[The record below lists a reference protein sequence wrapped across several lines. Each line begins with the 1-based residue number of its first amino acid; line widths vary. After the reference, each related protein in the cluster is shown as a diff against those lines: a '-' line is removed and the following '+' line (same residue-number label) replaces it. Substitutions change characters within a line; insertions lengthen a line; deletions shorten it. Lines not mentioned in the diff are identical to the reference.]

1 MAIFPVL
8 SFPLVGQLLAH
19 GDIAQPLIDPCLP
32 LELESPHP
40 QNRER
45 SSPCSLSIPFPLADQ
60 DPTPAGPCTVPHA
73 LERDVQHELRH
84 VRALMQLEQK
94 EDQAQF
100 KLKNASASIKER
112 RRRGLTWYPVTIT
125 QEDIGFGGKVVL
137 ELERPAHRQDLHLF
151 QVGKNACVFSN
162 APGYSGPDRPVLSG
176 VVTSVRRN
184 KLVLATSKEELPDW
198 VINASNL
205 NGNTPNGSTLGIDLT
220 FDEVSYRE
228 MHQAL
233 NDVIGAHGNR
243 LAELRDVLLGARHAS
258 YREPKADDLFYPS
271 ALNDS
276 QLVAVR
282 HVISAQDV
290 AIIHGPPGTGKTTT
304 LVQAI
309 LETIRRERRVL
320 VCAPSNTA
328 VDLLTEKLAE
338 RGVNVIRMG
347 NPSRVSDLL
356 LKHTLDAGVMAHPSY
371 AKMHAMRQTAEQHR
385 DTASELAKEG
395 VRNFGFEGRQHRQQL
410 REEART
416 LRQAADDLERF
427 MTEDV
432 LESVQVITCTLVGAS
447 HRHMRHLGFETVFID
462 EAAQALE
469 PGCWIPIA
477 KGQRLVLAGD
487 HHQLPPTVKSE
498 QAAREGLR
506 ETLFEKCIQR
516 QPNTARMLT
525 TQYRMHEQ
533 IMGFSSEKFYGGQL
547 VPHPSVRHAGLEA
560 YDLRFAPDLPVEFI
574 DTAGCAYQE
583 VAIPESRSTA
593 NPEEAHLL
601 LERLAQL
608 LTPYDAAE
616 HDEHQHTP
624 LSIGV
629 IAPYRAQINYLKDA
643 IEDSEVLNDLLLQR
657 RLSVGTV
664 DSFQGQE
671 RDIIAIT
678 LTRSNPQGEIGFL
691 SDIRRM
697 NVGMTRA
704 RRKLLLVGDSS
715 TLCRHPFFVEL
726 LEYVKGVGGYR
737 TAREMSK
744 ST

>member
-1 MAIFPVL
+1 
-8 SFPLVGQLLAH
+8 
-19 GDIAQPLIDPCLP
+19 
-32 LELESPHP
+32 
-40 QNRER
+40 
-45 SSPCSLSIPFPLADQ
+45 
-60 DPTPAGPCTVPHA
+60 
-73 LERDVQHELRH
+73 
-84 VRALMQLEQK
+84 MQLEQK

-184 KLVLATSKEELPDW
+184 KLVLATTKEELPDW
-198 VINASNL
+198 VVNGNSL
-205 NGNTPNGSTLGIDLT
+205 NGSTPNGSTLGIDLT

-243 LAELRDVLLGARHAS
+243 LAELRDVLLGARQAS

-395 VRNFGFEGRQHRQQL
+395 VRHFGFEGRQHRQQL

-447 HRHMRHLGFETVFID
+447 HRHMRHLSFETVFID

-477 KGQRLVLAGD
+477 KGQRIVLAGD

-547 VPHPSVRHAGLEA
+547 VPHASVRHAGLEA

-608 LTPYDAAE
+608 LAPYDEDELSE
-616 HDEHQHTP
+616 HDQRP

-643 IEDSEVLNDLLLQR
+643 IEDSEVLNGLLLQR

-715 TLCRHPFFVEL
+715 TLCRHPFFGEL
-726 LEYVKGVGGYR
+726 LAYVKGVGGYR
-737 TAREMSK
+737 TAHEMSK
-744 ST
+744 QN

>member
-1 MAIFPVL
+1 
-8 SFPLVGQLLAH
+8 
-19 GDIAQPLIDPCLP
+19 
-32 LELESPHP
+32 
-40 QNRER
+40 
-45 SSPCSLSIPFPLADQ
+45 
-60 DPTPAGPCTVPHA
+60 
-73 LERDVQHELRH
+73 
-84 VRALMQLEQK
+84 MQLEQK

-151 QVGKNACVFSN
+151 QVGKNACVFSS

-184 KLVLATSKEELPDW
+184 KLLFATTKESLPDW
-198 VINASNL
+198 VL
-205 NGNTPNGSTLGIDLT
+205 DGSALGIDLT

-233 NDVIGAHGNR
+233 GDVMGAHGNR
-243 LAELRDVLLGARHAS
+243 LAELRDVLLGARQAS
-258 YREPKADDLFYPS
+258 FREQKADDLFYPS

-276 QLVAVR
+276 QLAAVR
-282 HVISAQDV
+282 HVIAAQDV

-356 LKHTLDAGVMAHPSY
+356 LKHTLDAGVMAHASY

-385 DTASELAKEG
+385 ETASER
-395 VRNFGFEGRQHRQQL
+395 VRNFGFEERQQRQWL

-447 HRHMRHLGFETVFID
+447 NRHIRHLSFETVFID

-477 KGQRLVLAGD
+477 KGQRIVLAGD

-498 QAAREGLR
+498 KAAREGLR

-516 QPNTARMLT
+516 QPQTARMLT
-525 TQYRMHEQ
+525 VQYRMHAH

-547 VPHPSVRHAGLEA
+547 VAHSSVRHADLAA
-560 YDLRFAPDLPVEFI
+560 YDPRFSYPRFNDPRFGPDLPVEFI
-574 DTAGCAYQE
+574 DTAGCGYQE
-583 VAIPESRSTA
+583 LAIPESRSTA

-601 LERLAQL
+601 LGRLAQL
-608 LTPYDAAE
+608 LTLGEPTAPD
-616 HDEHQHTP
+616 QRP
-624 LSIGV
+624 LTIGV

-643 IEDSEVLNDLLLQR
+643 IEDSEVLNGLLLQR

-715 TLCRHPFFVEL
+715 TLCRHPFFGEL
-726 LEYVKGVGGYR
+726 LAYEKGVGGYR
-737 TAREMSK
+737 AVPIVVE
-744 ST
+744 

>member
-1 MAIFPVL
+1 MSEPIQSCIKACAV
-8 SFPLVGQLLAH
+8 
-19 GDIAQPLIDPCLP
+19 
-32 LELESPHP
+32 
-40 QNRER
+40 
-45 SSPCSLSIPFPLADQ
+45 Q
-60 DPTPAGPCTVPHA
+60 D
-73 LERDVQHELRH
+73 ELRH
-84 VRALMQLEQK
+84 VRALLQLEQK
-94 EDQAQF
+94 EEQAQF

-112 RRRGLTWYPVTIT
+112 RRRGLTWYPVSVT

-151 QVGKNACVFSN
+151 QVGASAALFSN

-184 KLVLATSKEELPDW
+184 KLLLATTKDALPDW
-198 VINASNL
+198 VM
-205 NGNTPNGSTLGIDLT
+205 NGTSLGIDLT

-228 MHQAL
+228 MSQAL
-233 NDVIGAHGNR
+233 SAVIGAHGNR
-243 LAELRDVLLGARHAS
+243 LAELRDVLLGAKLAS
-258 YREPKADDLFYPS
+258 FHEQKADDLFYPS
-271 ALNDS
+271 PLNDS
-276 QLVAVR
+276 QLAAVR
-282 HVISAQDV
+282 HVVSAQDV

-338 RGVNVIRMG
+338 RGVNVIRLG

-356 LKHTLDAGVMAHPSY
+356 LKHTLDAGVMAHASY

-385 DTASELAKEG
+385 DTANEH
-395 VRNFGFEGRQHRQQL
+395 VRNFGFEERQHRQWL

-447 HRHMRHLGFETVFID
+447 HRHIRHLSFETVFID

-506 ETLFEKCIQR
+506 ETLFEKCIKR
-516 QPNTARMLT
+516 QPDTARMLT
-525 TQYRMHEQ
+525 MQYRMHAH

-547 VPHPSVRHAGLEA
+547 VPHPSVRHADLAA
-560 YDLRFAPDLPVEFI
+560 YDPRFAFDLPVEFI
-574 DTAGCAYQE
+574 DTAGCEYSE

-608 LTPYDAAE
+608 LTPCDPTE
-616 HDEHQHTP
+616 HAQRP
-624 LSIGV
+624 LTIGV

-643 IEDSEVLNDLLLQR
+643 IEDSAVLNDLLLQR

-715 TLCRHPFFVEL
+715 TLCHHPFFVDLLVYIKRMGGYFERAQSCDNL
-726 LEYVKGVGGYR
+726 LNLAQIVPAVALEYPYFAS
-737 TAREMSK
+737 TEK
-744 ST
+744 SSDK

>member
-1 MAIFPVL
+1 M
-8 SFPLVGQLLAH
+8 S
-19 GDIAQPLIDPCLP
+19 
-32 LELESPHP
+32 E
-40 QNRER
+40 
-45 SSPCSLSIPFPLADQ
+45 PFQSCIKASAVQ
-60 DPTPAGPCTVPHA
+60 D
-73 LERDVQHELRH
+73 ELRH
-84 VRALMQLEQK
+84 VRALLQLEQK
-94 EDQAQF
+94 EEQAQF

-151 QVGKNACVFSN
+151 QVGASAALFSN
-162 APGYSGPDRPVLSG
+162 EPGYSGPDRPLLSG

-184 KLVLATSKEELPDW
+184 RLFLASTKDVLPDW
-198 VINASNL
+198 VMNS
-205 NGNTPNGSTLGIDLT
+205 STLGIDLT

-228 MHQAL
+228 MSQAL
-233 NDVIGAHGNR
+233 SAVIGAHGNR
-243 LAELRDVLLGARHAS
+243 LAELRDVLLGAKLAS
-258 YREPKADDLFYPS
+258 FREQKADDLFYPS
-271 ALNDS
+271 PLNDS
-276 QLVAVR
+276 QLAAVR
-282 HVISAQDV
+282 HAVSAQDV

-304 LVQAI
+304 LVQVI

-338 RGVNVIRMG
+338 HGVNVIRLG

-356 LKHTLDAGVMAHPSY
+356 LKHTLDAGVMAHASY

-385 DTASELAKEG
+385 DTASEH
-395 VRNFGFEGRQHRQQL
+395 VRNFGFEERQHRQWL

-447 HRHMRHLGFETVFID
+447 HRHIRHLSFETVFID

-487 HHQLPPTVKSE
+487 HHQLPPMVKSE
-498 QAAREGLR
+498 KAAREGLR
-506 ETLFEKCIQR
+506 ETLFQKCIQR
-516 QPNTARMLT
+516 QPDTARMLT
-525 TQYRMHEQ
+525 MQYRMHAH

-547 VPHPSVRHAGLEA
+547 VPHPSVRHADLAA
-560 YDLRFAPDLPVEFI
+560 YDPRFAFDLPVEFI
-574 DTAGCAYQE
+574 DTAGCEYHE

-593 NPEEAHLL
+593 NPEEAQLL

-608 LTPYDAAE
+608 LEPFDLTE
-616 HDEHQHTP
+616 HAQRP
-624 LSIGV
+624 LTIGV

-643 IEDSEVLNDLLLQR
+643 IEDSAVLNDLLLQR

-715 TLCRHPFFVEL
+715 TLCHHPFFVDL
-726 LEYVKGVGGYR
+726 LVYIKRIGGYFER
-737 TAREMSK
+737 TRCCGPQSLVQSARRSGIPPNQ
-744 ST
+744 

>member
-1 MAIFPVL
+1 
-8 SFPLVGQLLAH
+8 
-19 GDIAQPLIDPCLP
+19 
-32 LELESPHP
+32 
-40 QNRER
+40 
-45 SSPCSLSIPFPLADQ
+45 
-60 DPTPAGPCTVPHA
+60 
-73 LERDVQHELRH
+73 
-84 VRALMQLEQK
+84 MQLEQK

-184 KLVLATSKEELPDW
+184 KLVLATTKEELPDW
-198 VINASNL
+198 VINGNNPNANSL
-205 NGNTPNGSTLGIDLT
+205 NGSSLNGSTLGVDLT

-243 LAELRDVLLGARHAS
+243 LAELRDVLLGARQATF
-258 YREPKADDLFYPS
+258 REPQADDLYYPS

-276 QLVAVR
+276 QLAAVR
-282 HVISAQDV
+282 HVVTAQDV

-338 RGVNVIRMG
+338 RGVNVIRLG

-447 HRHMRHLGFETVFID
+447 HRTIRHLGFETVFID

-498 QAAREGLR
+498 KAAREGLR

-516 QPNTARMLT
+516 QPNTARMLKV
-525 TQYRMHEQ
+525 QYRMHAH

-547 VPHPSVRHAGLEA
+547 VPHASVRHADLAA
-560 YDLRFAPDLPVEFI
+560 YDPRFNDPRFAPDLPVEFI
-574 DTAGCAYQE
+574 DTAGCGYE
-583 VAIPESRSTA
+583 ELTIPESRSTA

-608 LTPYDAAE
+608 LGQLSEPGEPTEPD
-616 HDEHQHTP
+616 QRP
-624 LSIGV
+624 LTIGV

-643 IEDSEVLNDLLLQR
+643 IEDSAVLNDLLLQR

-715 TLCRHPFFVEL
+715 TLCRHPFFGEL
-726 LEYVKGVGGYR
+726 LAYVKGVGGYR
-737 TAREMSK
+737 KALAV
-744 ST
+744 

>member
-1 MAIFPVL
+1 
-8 SFPLVGQLLAH
+8 
-19 GDIAQPLIDPCLP
+19 
-32 LELESPHP
+32 
-40 QNRER
+40 
-45 SSPCSLSIPFPLADQ
+45 
-60 DPTPAGPCTVPHA
+60 
-73 LERDVQHELRH
+73 
-84 VRALMQLEQK
+84 MQLEQK

-184 KLVLATSKEELPDW
+184 KLVLATTKEELPDW
-198 VINASNL
+198 VQNA
-205 NGNTPNGSTLGIDLT
+205 NTLNGSTLGIDLT

-243 LAELRDVLLGARHAS
+243 LAELRDVLLGVRQAS

-276 QLVAVR
+276 QLAAVR

-338 RGVNVIRMG
+338 HGVNVIRMG

-395 VRNFGFEGRQHRQQL
+395 VRHFGFEGRQHRQQL

-447 HRHMRHLGFETVFID
+447 HRHMRHLSFETVFID

-516 QPNTARMLT
+516 QPNTARMLKV
-525 TQYRMHEQ
+525 QYRMHEQ

-547 VPHPSVRHAGLEA
+547 VPHASVRHAGLEA

-574 DTAGCAYQE
+574 DTAGCGYEE

-608 LTPYDAAE
+608 LAPYDAAE
-616 HDEHQHTP
+616 HDEQQHTP

-643 IEDSEVLNDLLLQR
+643 IEDSEVLNGLLLQR

-678 LTRSNPQGEIGFL
+678 LTRSNSQGEIGFL

-715 TLCRHPFFVEL
+715 TLCRHPFFGEL
-726 LEYVKGVGGYR
+726 LAYVKGVGGYR
-737 TAREMSK
+737 AAREVGK
-744 ST
+744 QT

>member
-1 MAIFPVL
+1 MLFR
-8 SFPLVGQLLAH
+8 
-19 GDIAQPLIDPCLP
+19 DLIPTAPC
-32 LELESPHP
+32 
-40 QNRER
+40 
-45 SSPCSLSIPFPLADQ
+45 A
-60 DPTPAGPCTVPHA
+60 
-73 LERDVQHELRH
+73 VQTELRH

-94 EDQAQF
+94 EDQAHF
-100 KLKNASASIKER
+100 KLKSASASIKER

-125 QEDIGFGGKVVL
+125 HEDIGFGGKVLL

-151 QVGKNACVFSN
+151 QVGKNAALFSN
-162 APGYSGPDRPVLSG
+162 SAGHSGADRPMLSG

-184 KLVLATSKEELPDW
+184 KLLLATTKEALPDW
-198 VINASNL
+198 LLDESM
-205 NGNTPNGSTLGIDLT
+205 LGIDLT

-228 MHQAL
+228 MNQAL
-233 NDVIGAHGNR
+233 GEVMGAHGNR
-243 LAELRDVLLGARHAS
+243 LAELRDTLLGARQAS
-258 YREPKADDLFYPS
+258 FREHKADDLFYPS
-271 ALNDS
+271 VLNDS
-276 QLVAVR
+276 QLAAVR
-282 HVISAQDV
+282 HVITAQDV

-338 RGVNVIRMG
+338 RSVNVIRIG
-347 NPSRVSDLL
+347 NPNRVSDLL
-356 LKHTLDAGVMAHPSY
+356 LKHTLDAVVMAHPSY
-371 AKMHAMRQTAEQHR
+371 GKMHAMRQTADQHR
-385 DTASELAKEG
+385 ETAGQLANEH
-395 VRNFGFEGRQHRQQL
+395 VRHFGFEERQHRQWL

-416 LRQAADDLERF
+416 LRQAAGDLERF
-427 MTEDV
+427 ITEDV

-447 HRHMRHLGFETVFID
+447 HSQMRHLSFETVFID
-462 EAAQALE
+462 EAAQAIE

-477 KGQRLVLAGD
+477 KGQRIVLAGD

-498 QAAREGLR
+498 KAAREGLR

-516 QPNTARMLT
+516 QPHTARMLT
-525 TQYRMHEQ
+525 VQYRMHTH

-547 VPHPSVRHAGLEA
+547 VPHPSVCYADLA
-560 YDLRFAPDLPVEFI
+560 DYDPRFASDPPVEFI
-574 DTAGCAYQE
+574 DTAGCDFLE
-583 VAIPESRSTA
+583 LAIPESRSTA
-593 NPEEAHLL
+593 NPQEAHVL

-608 LTPYDAAE
+608 IAPCEPAASPDDAE
-616 HDEHQHTP
+616 HPQA
-624 LSIGV
+624 LLGMGVSIGV

-643 IEDSEVLNDLLLQR
+643 IEDQEVLNDLLLRR

-671 RDIIAIT
+671 RDIIAIS
-678 LTRSNPQGEIGFL
+678 LTRSNTQGEIGFL

-715 TLCRHPFFVEL
+715 TLCCHPFFVDL
-726 LEYVKGVGGYR
+726 LAYVKRIGGYFALGLSQK
-737 TAREMSK
+737 TTDK
-744 ST
+744 

>member
-1 MAIFPVL
+1 
-8 SFPLVGQLLAH
+8 
-19 GDIAQPLIDPCLP
+19 
-32 LELESPHP
+32 
-40 QNRER
+40 
-45 SSPCSLSIPFPLADQ
+45 
-60 DPTPAGPCTVPHA
+60 
-73 LERDVQHELRH
+73 
-84 VRALMQLEQK
+84 
-94 EDQAQF
+94 
-100 KLKNASASIKER
+100 
-112 RRRGLTWYPVTIT
+112 
-125 QEDIGFGGKVVL
+125 
-137 ELERPAHRQDLHLF
+137 
-151 QVGKNACVFSN
+151 
-162 APGYSGPDRPVLSG
+162 
-176 VVTSVRRN
+176 
-184 KLVLATSKEELPDW
+184 
-198 VINASNL
+198 
-205 NGNTPNGSTLGIDLT
+205 
-220 FDEVSYRE
+220 
-228 MHQAL
+228 
-233 NDVIGAHGNR
+233 
-243 LAELRDVLLGARHAS
+243 
-258 YREPKADDLFYPS
+258 
-271 ALNDS
+271 
-276 QLVAVR
+276 
-282 HVISAQDV
+282 
-290 AIIHGPPGTGKTTT
+290 
-304 LVQAI
+304 
-309 LETIRRERRVL
+309 
-320 VCAPSNTA
+320 
-328 VDLLTEKLAE
+328 
-338 RGVNVIRMG
+338 VNVIRMG

-447 HRHMRHLGFETVFID
+447 HRHMRHLSFETVFID

-477 KGQRLVLAGD
+477 KGQRIVLAGD

-516 QPNTARMLT
+516 QPNTARMLKV
-525 TQYRMHEQ
+525 QYRMHEQ

-547 VPHPSVRHAGLEA
+547 VPHASVRHAGLEA

-574 DTAGCAYQE
+574 DTAGCGYQE

-608 LTPYDAAE
+608 LDKLSEPGEPTDPD
-616 HDEHQHTP
+616 QRP
-624 LSIGV
+624 LTIGV

-643 IEDSEVLNDLLLQR
+643 IEDSEILNGLLLQR

-715 TLCRHPFFVEL
+715 TLCRHPFFGEL
-726 LEYVKGVGGYR
+726 LAYVKGVGGYR
-737 TAREMSK
+737 TAHEVAK
-744 ST
+744 QN

>member
-1 MAIFPVL
+1 
-8 SFPLVGQLLAH
+8 
-19 GDIAQPLIDPCLP
+19 
-32 LELESPHP
+32 
-40 QNRER
+40 
-45 SSPCSLSIPFPLADQ
+45 
-60 DPTPAGPCTVPHA
+60 
-73 LERDVQHELRH
+73 
-84 VRALMQLEQK
+84 MQLEQK

-137 ELERPAHRQDLHLF
+137 ELERPAIRQDLHLF

-184 KLVLATSKEELPDW
+184 KLLLATTKEALPDW
-198 VINASNL
+198 VL
-205 NGNTPNGSTLGIDLT
+205 NGSTPNGSTLGIDLT

-228 MHQAL
+228 MNQAMA
-233 NDVIGAHGNR
+233 DVMGAHGNR
-243 LAELRDVLLGARHAS
+243 LAELRDVLLGARQAS
-258 YREPKADDLFYPS
+258 FREHKADDLFYPS

-276 QLVAVR
+276 QQAAMR
-282 HVISAQDV
+282 HVIAAQDV

-304 LVQAI
+304 LVQTI
-309 LETIRRERRVL
+309 LETVRRERRVL

-338 RGVNVIRMG
+338 RGVNVIRLG

-356 LKHTLDAGVMAHPSY
+356 FQHTLDAGVMAHPSY
-371 AKMHAMRQTAEQHR
+371 AKMHAMRQTADQHR

-395 VRNFGFEGRQHRQQL
+395 VRNFGFEGRQQRQWL
-410 REEART
+410 KEEART

-447 HRHMRHLGFETVFID
+447 NRHIRHLSFETVFID

-477 KGQRLVLAGD
+477 KGQRIVLAGD

-498 QAAREGLR
+498 KAAHEGLR

-516 QPNTARMLT
+516 QPETARMLT
-525 TQYRMHEQ
+525 TQYRMHTQ
-533 IMGFSSEKFYGGQL
+533 IMGFSSDKFYGGQL
-547 VPHPSVRHAGLEA
+547 VPHPSVHHAGLEA

-574 DTAGCAYQE
+574 DTAGCGFLE
-583 VAIPESRSTA
+583 GAIPESRSTA
-593 NPEEAHLL
+593 NPDEANLL
-601 LERLAQL
+601 LQRLAQL
-608 LTPYDAAE
+608 LAPYDATE
-616 HDEHQHTP
+616 HDQGP
-624 LSIGV
+624 LTIGV

-643 IEDSEVLNDLLLQR
+643 IEDSEVLNGLLLQR

-671 RDIIAIT
+671 RDIIAIS

-715 TLCRHPFFVEL
+715 TLCSHPFFGEL
-726 LEYVKGVGGYR
+726 LRYVKGVRGYR
-737 TAREMSK
+737 MANEIVNPI
-744 ST
+744 

>member
-1 MAIFPVL
+1 M
-8 SFPLVGQLLAH
+8 S
-19 GDIAQPLIDPCLP
+19 
-32 LELESPHP
+32 
-40 QNRER
+40 
-45 SSPCSLSIPFPLADQ
+45 DQ
-60 DPTPAGPCTVPHA
+60 DPIPSSLP
-73 LERDVQHELRH
+73 DVQHELRH

-184 KLVLATSKEELPDW
+184 KLVLATTKEELPDW
-198 VINASNL
+198 VQNASTL
-205 NGNTPNGSTLGIDLT
+205 NGSTPNGSTLGIDLT

-243 LAELRDVLLGARHAS
+243 LAELRDVLLGVRQAS

-276 QLVAVR
+276 QIAAVR

-447 HRHMRHLGFETVFID
+447 HRHMRHLSFETVFID

-477 KGQRLVLAGD
+477 KGQRIVLAGD

-525 TQYRMHEQ
+525 TQYRMHAQ

-547 VPHPSVRHAGLEA
+547 VPHASVRHAGLEA

-643 IEDSEVLNDLLLQR
+643 IEDSEVLNGLLLQR

-715 TLCRHPFFVEL
+715 TLCRHPFFGEL
-726 LEYVKGVGGYR
+726 LAYVKGVGGYR
-737 TAREMSK
+737 IAREMVNL
-744 ST
+744 T

>member
-1 MAIFPVL
+1 M
-8 SFPLVGQLLAH
+8 
-19 GDIAQPLIDPCLP
+19 
-32 LELESPHP
+32 
-40 QNRER
+40 
-45 SSPCSLSIPFPLADQ
+45 ADQ
-60 DPTPAGPCTVPHA
+60 DLTPTAPSAVQH
-73 LERDVQHELRH
+73 DVQSELRH
-84 VRALMQLEQK
+84 VRALMQLEQQ

-151 QVGKNACVFSN
+151 QVGAAAALFSN
-162 APGYSGPDRPVLSG
+162 ATGYSGTHSASDRPVVSG
-176 VVTSVRRN
+176 VVTRVRRN
-184 KLVLATSKEELPDW
+184 KLVLATTKEALPDW
-198 VINASNL
+198 VRDGSTL
-205 NGNTPNGSTLGIDLT
+205 NGSTPNGNTLGIDLT

-228 MHQAL
+228 MNQAL
-233 NDVIGAHGNR
+233 SAVMAAHGNR
-243 LAELRDVLLGARHAS
+243 LAELRDVLLGAKAARF
-258 YREPKADDLFYPS
+258 REPQGDDLFYPC

-276 QLVAVR
+276 QLAAVR
-282 HVISAQDV
+282 HVVTAQDV

-338 RGVNVIRMG
+338 RGVNVIRLG
-347 NPSRVSDLL
+347 NPSRVSELL
-356 LKHTLDAGVMAHPSY
+356 LKHTLDAGVMAHASY

-385 DTASELAKEG
+385 EAASG
-395 VRNFGFEGRQHRQQL
+395 RVRNFGFEERERRQWL

-447 HRHMRHLGFETVFID
+447 HRTIRHLGFETVFID

-498 QAAREGLR
+498 KAAREGLR

-516 QPNTARMLT
+516 QPNTARMLKV
-525 TQYRMHEQ
+525 QYRMHAQ
-533 IMGFSSEKFYGGQL
+533 IMGFSSEKFYGSQL
-547 VPHPSVRHAGLEA
+547 VAHPSVRHADLAA
-560 YDLRFAPDLPVEFI
+560 YDPRFDDPRFAPDLPVEFI
-574 DTAGCAYQE
+574 DTAGCGFSE
-583 VAIPESRSTA
+583 LAIPESRSTA

-608 LTPYDAAE
+608 LAQLSEPGEPSDP
-616 HDEHQHTP
+616 DQRP

-643 IEDSEVLNDLLLQR
+643 IEDSAVLNDWLLQR

-715 TLCRHPFFVEL
+715 TLCRHPFFGEL
-726 LEYVKGVGGYR
+726 LAYVKRVGGYR
-737 TAREMSK
+737 MFIPPTIPPRQQA
-744 ST
+744 

>member
-1 MAIFPVL
+1 
-8 SFPLVGQLLAH
+8 
-19 GDIAQPLIDPCLP
+19 
-32 LELESPHP
+32 
-40 QNRER
+40 
-45 SSPCSLSIPFPLADQ
+45 
-60 DPTPAGPCTVPHA
+60 
-73 LERDVQHELRH
+73 
-84 VRALMQLEQK
+84 MQLEQQ

-151 QVGKNACVFSN
+151 QVGAAAALFSS
-162 APGYSGPDRPVLSG
+162 APGYSGPDRPVVSG
-176 VVTSVRRN
+176 VVTRVRRN
-184 KLVLATSKEELPDW
+184 KLLLATTKEALPDW
-198 VINASNL
+198 VQHGSSL
-205 NGNTPNGSTLGIDLT
+205 NGSTPNGSTLGIDLT

-228 MHQAL
+228 MNQAL
-233 NDVIGAHGNR
+233 SAVMAAHGNR
-243 LAELRDVLLGARHAS
+243 LAELRDVLLGAQAARF
-258 YREPKADDLFYPS
+258 REPQADDLFYPS

-276 QLVAVR
+276 QLAAVR
-282 HVISAQDV
+282 HVVTAQDV

-328 VDLLTEKLAE
+328 VDLLTEKIAE
-338 RGVNVIRMG
+338 RGVNVIRLG
-347 NPSRVSDLL
+347 NPSRVSELL
-356 LKHTLDAGVMAHPSY
+356 LKHTLDAGVMAHASY

-385 DTASELAKEG
+385 QTASER
-395 VRNFGFEGRQHRQQL
+395 VRNFGFEERQRRQWL

-447 HRHMRHLGFETVFID
+447 HRTIRHLGFETVFID

-498 QAAREGLR
+498 KAAREGLR

-516 QPNTARMLT
+516 QPNTARMLKV
-525 TQYRMHEQ
+525 QYRMHAH

-547 VPHPSVRHAGLEA
+547 VPHASVRHADLAA
-560 YDLRFAPDLPVEFI
+560 YDPRFNSPRFNDPRFAPDQPVEFI
-574 DTAGCAYQE
+574 DTAGCGFQE
-583 VAIPESRSTA
+583 LAIPESRSTA

-608 LTPYDAAE
+608 LDKLSEPGEPTEPD
-616 HDEHQHTP
+616 QRP
-624 LSIGV
+624 LTIGV

-643 IEDSEVLNDLLLQR
+643 IEDSAVLNDLLLQR

-715 TLCRHPFFVEL
+715 TLCRHPFFGEL
-726 LEYVKGVGGYR
+726 LAYVKGVGGYR
-737 TAREMSK
+737 TAREMAVTSLNWPNE
-744 ST
+744 